1 MMRKTLSK
9 RERAAMKQL
18 PTVGTL
24 SSEILSFSS
33 INQNFDSTAPSAK
46 RPRTASKSTK
56 GKKGKGK
63 GKKGKD
69 NISSNPVISRITFTQ
84 FIYSCQNCKCDV
96 ESIYYEYKF
105 LLF

>member
-1 MMRKTLSK
+1 
-9 RERAAMKQL
+9 MKQL

-46 RPRTASKSTK
+46 RPRTTASKSTK

-63 GKKGKD
+63 GKKGKEN
-69 NISSNPVISRITFTQ
+69 NIHSTIEIPYHHFSYHFYTT
-84 FIYSCQNCKCDV
+84 Y
-96 ESIYYEYKF
+96 
-105 LLF
+105 L